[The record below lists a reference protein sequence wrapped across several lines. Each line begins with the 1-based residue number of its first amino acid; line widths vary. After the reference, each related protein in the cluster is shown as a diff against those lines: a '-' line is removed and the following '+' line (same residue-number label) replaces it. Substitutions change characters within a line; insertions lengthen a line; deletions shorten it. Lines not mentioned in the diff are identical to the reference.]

1 MSPTSAIILYL
12 SLFIVIFVVIIIF
25 LIFRQNKI
33 ITGLYNYITKIDKDL
48 QQLKEADKAVIRKM
62 ISDDAVSR
70 IFPYHYNPDLKA
82 AKLAR
87 RKEILYDADQKIT
100 QNLENVGNVIGLKV
114 LDKLGVLMI
123 LIALIFLVGLGIQY
137 NWINSIGQVF
147 FGILIAGVLLIFGYL
162 FKSKFPKLAS
172 VLFGGGFSSL
182 IFTTFSAFYQ
192 YDLIPLWVAYLL
204 VVLVIGIS
212 VIVAVVS
219 GDNEVAVLT
228 FAAGFIAP
236 LTVNFAGQD
245 YKLLFVYVLLLD
257 LGVLVFDYFRKSLF
271 INLLTFI
278 FTFLIYGIWL
288 IEKVL
293 KPNPDI
299 PFGGSMLFL
308 TLFYLLV
315 FIAIILNNIKE
326 GRKFIGLEFSL
337 LISATATYYTAGYII
352 IDKLGLDYKG
362 IFTLWIAVINYTF
375 FLILYPKRN
384 FDRRILNLFLAIT
397 MMFFGLVV
405 PVQLMGKS
413 PTLVWALQAILLM
426 FISIK
431 ADLNGMKLGSLEL
444 TVLMLGSLFYDLYD
458 QYVGTVSSIEPASS
472 SYLRT
477 FISTTLAV
485 FSLFANAYLLK
496 FEKKDYFGVK
506 FLPKKVYQGIL
517 VTLGFLTFYITV
529 RLAIIYSAIQIYDD
543 RAVIKLFLSLFN
555 YSLLLIPAFIA
566 LFVNKKAIDY
576 AAIASFLVAY
586 TLYVFTYVGSWA
598 DLRNEYLLTGDVSR
612 FIYNLHYVSAVMLAI
627 ISLAGLKALT
637 KILHQHNTLSY
648 LSTFIFVGLVLLF
661 VSNELANFIIVRT
674 YQPHLLI
681 QAMLQKIHSLHY
693 TIVWGVT
700 ALLLL
705 ILGIILNDKELK
717 VSGILLYIISLIK
730 IAVYDYFKLNN
741 EELIILFIIM
751 GSVMLLGALVFQWYY
766 NSMGKSEKNKAT
778 A

>member
-12 SLFIVIFVVIIIF
+12 SLFIVIFVIIIIF

-33 ITGLYNYITKIDKDL
+33 ISGLYNYISKIDKDL
-48 QQLKEADKAVIRKM
+48 QQLKEADKAVIRKV

-70 IFPYHYNPDLKA
+70 IFPYHYHPDIKA
-82 AKLAR
+82 AKIAR

-100 QNLENVGNVIGLKV
+100 QNLERAGNVIGLKV

-123 LIALIFLVGLGIQY
+123 LLALIFLVGLGIEY

-147 FGILIAGVLLIFGYL
+147 FGIIIGGVLLIFGYL
-162 FKSKFPKLAS
+162 FKAKFPKLAS

-182 IFTTFSAFYQ
+182 IFTTFSAYYQ
-192 YDLIPLWVAYLL
+192 YDLIPLWAAYLL
-204 VVLVIGIS
+204 VVVVIGIS
-212 VIVAVVS
+212 VIIAVVS
-219 GDNEVAVLT
+219 GDNEVAILT

-236 LTVNFAGQD
+236 LTVNFARED
-245 YKLLFVYVLLLD
+245 YKLLFIYVLLLD
-257 LGVLVFDYFRKSLF
+257 LGVLAFDYFRKSLF

-288 IEKVL
+288 IEKIL

-308 TLFYLLV
+308 TLFYILI
-315 FIAIILNNIKE
+315 FIAIIINNIKE

-362 IFTLWIAVINYTF
+362 IFTLWIAVINYAF

-384 FDRRILNLFLAIT
+384 FDRRILNLFLALS

-413 PTLVWALQAILLM
+413 PTLVWALQAVLLM

-444 TVLMLGSLFYDLYD
+444 TVLMLGSLFFDLYD
-458 QYVGTVSSIEPASS
+458 QYVGTVANVEIADS

-517 VTLGFLTFYITV
+517 VGLGFLTFYITV

-543 RAVIKLFLSLFN
+543 QAVIKLFLSLFN
-555 YSLLLIPAFIA
+555 YSLLLIPALIA
-566 LFVNKKAIDY
+566 LFVDKKPVNL
-576 AAIASFLVAY
+576 AAIGSFVLAYALYLV
-586 TLYVFTYVGSWA
+586 TYAGSWS
-598 DLRNEYLLTGDVSR
+598 DLRDQYLLTGDVSKL
-612 FIYNLHYVSAVMLAI
+612 IYDLHYIAALMLAI

-637 KILHQHNTLSY
+637 KILHEHNTISY
-648 LSTFIFVGLVLLF
+648 LSTFVFVGLVLF
-661 VSNELANFIIVRT
+661 FISNELANWIIVKT

-681 QAMLQKIHSLHY
+681 QAMLQKIHRLHY
-693 TIVWGVT
+693 TIVWGIT

-705 ILGIILNDKELK
+705 ILGISLKDKELK
-717 VSGILLYIISLIK
+717 VSGILLYLISLVK
-730 IAVYDYFKLNN
+730 IGVYDYFKLNN
-741 EELIILFIIM
+741 EELIILFIVM
-751 GSVMLLGALVFQWYY
+751 GSVMLLGALVFQWHY
-766 NSMGKSEKNKAT
+766 NSLVKESKNGTT